1 MKFIMNI
8 RFKPKP
14 DYLDEFVNKYHKIT
28 EEAFIEGSVDKYFTA
43 IFEDEIIYVGIFNEK
58 EKNTKIIDK
67 GIEWIE
73 KYRHMLQPYS
83 KDKYII
89 KELGKIIND

>member
-14 DYLDEFVNKYHKIT
+14 DYLDKFVNKYHKIT

-43 IFEDEIIYVGIFNEK
+43 IFEDKLYMWVFSMK
-58 EKNTKIIDK
+58 KKKI
-67 GIEWIE
+67 
-73 KYRHMLQPYS
+73 
-83 KDKYII
+83 
-89 KELGKIIND
+89 